1 VYCSFDA
8 GEVRLLVDS
17 PDPRGLF
24 LSIMVENIA
33 AVDSLRRVFGI

>member
-17 PDPRGLF
+17 LDPRGLF
-24 LSIMVENIA
+24 LNIMVENMA
-33 AVDSLRRVFGI
+33 AVDSLRGIFGM